1 MEGTN
6 YEIVDSVPPNDR
18 TWLEWKNLVEREG
31 WTSDDLSVLT
41 LTPKQPTTR
50 IVLARRKTDGSF
62 IGSVVWNEYD
72 NIAYI
77 GFYLMHPEYRGKG
90 VGSIIWKRAL
100 ERMPKNYTIVLRAV
114 PYMISRYKSRDTPFE
129 GPCLHA
135 YEMDGQTLLRIA
147 DMYTTTN
154 FAVKMVNELTKEEYH
169 QMEQFDLSIVKRD
182 RSEFLRRFHDLPF
195 TFGTVLFNSD
205 KEIVA
210 CAAVSPTLHS
220 EKHLFKLAPLYAS
233 SLQEAFMVIKPLI
246 GEVKNVDDKGR
257 FVLQTLSGT
266 IGSTLFSPL
275 FTSMDDVSSRQC
287 GVSLFSRT
295 FENPIDIQ
303 RLFIPHN
310 NSCHFDA

>member
-1 MEGTN
+1 MEGIN

-18 TWLEWKNLVEREG
+18 TWLEWKNLVESEG

-50 IVLARRKTDGSF
+50 IVLARKKTDGSF

-77 GFYLMHPEYRGKG
+77 GFYLMHPEHRGKG

-100 ERMPKNYTIVLRAV
+100 ERIPRNYTIVLRAV
-114 PYMISRYKSRDTPFE
+114 PYMIPRYKSRDTPFE
-129 GPCLHA
+129 GPRLNA
-135 YEMDGQTLLRIA
+135 YEIDAQTLLRIN
-147 DMYTTTN
+147 YN
-154 FAVKMVNELTKEEYH
+154 VKKVNELTKEECH
-169 QMEQFDLSIVKRD
+169 QMEQFDLSVVKRD
-182 RSEFLRRFHDLPF
+182 RSEFLRRFHELPF
-195 TFGTVLFNSD
+195 TFGSVLFNSD
-205 KEIVA
+205 NQIVA
-210 CAAVSPTLHS
+210 CAAVCPTLHS
-220 EKHLFKLAPLYAS
+220 ERHLFKLAPLYAS
-233 SLQEAFMVIKPLI
+233 SLQQAFMVIKPLI
-246 GEVKNVDDKGR
+246 SEVKNVDDKGR

-266 IGSTLFSPL
+266 IGSTLFPPL
-275 FTSMDDVSSRQC
+275 FASVDDVSSRKC
-287 GVSLFSRT
+287 GLSLFSRT